1 MSQDRLLRNVTSV
14 MMMAG
19 YDVSEL
25 FAMRPKSFDL
35 IANNGSQIVVL
46 KVISHIDSI
55 SEDNARDLDQISHNL
70 GGTPLVVGERA
81 RDAELERG
89 AVYVRYGISAICYPT
104 LHDYFVDGSPP
115 LIYASPGGLYVNISG
130 EKLRELREVNNLSLG
145 DLGQILGVSRRTVAK
160 YEAGMG
166 TTIDIAIRIEETFDS
181 GVVEPIDLLNYSHH
195 NPVPDFQFPEDDI
208 PIQPFIEEMGMHVQ
222 MMSHAPFQALIR
234 YEAHTILTG
243 YGRSQKLSK
252 RAGII
257 GNISQVTRSHAM
269 CIMTDDKRQRRIGK
283 TLMLGVESLLLME
296 EPDDLMDLILN

>member
-1 MSQDRLLRNVTSV
+1 

-35 IANNGSQIVVL
+35 IANNGKNIIIL

-55 SEDNARDLDQISHNL
+55 SEENARDLDQISRNL

-89 AVYVRYGISAICYPT
+89 AVYVRYGISAINYPT
-104 LHDYFVDGSPP
+104 LHDFFVDGSPP

-130 EKLRELREVNNLSLG
+130 EKLRELREEQNLSLG

-181 GVVEPIDLLNYSHH
+181 GVVEPIDLLGYSPHI
-195 NPVPDFQFPEDDI
+195 PSESLPAEGDI

-234 YEAHTILTG
+234 YEDQTILTG
-243 YGRSQKLSK
+243 YGRSQKLSR

-269 CIMTDDKRQRRIGK
+269 CIMTDDQRQRRIGK
-283 TLMLGVESLLLME
+283 TLMLGEESLLSIE
-296 EPDDLMDLILN
+296 EADDLLDLIINFYIEPLNNLILH

>member
-35 IANNGSQIVVL
+35 IANNGTHIVVL

-55 SEDNARDLDQISHNL
+55 SEENARDLDQISRNL

-81 RDAELERG
+81 RDSELERG
-89 AVYVRYGISAICYPT
+89 AVYVRYGISAINYPT

-130 EKLRELREVNNLSLG
+130 EKLRELREINSLSLG

-160 YEAGMG
+160 YESGMG

-181 GVVEPIDLLNYSHH
+181 GVVEPIDLIDYKPNLSSEHM
-195 NPVPDFQFPEDDI
+195 VPDEDI
-208 PIQPFIEEMGMHVQ
+208 PIQPFIEQMGMSVQ

-234 YEAHTILTG
+234 YEDHTILTG
-243 YGRSQKLSK
+243 YGRSQKLSQ

-257 GNISQVTRSHAM
+257 GNISQVTRSYAM
-269 CIMTDDKRQRRIGK
+269 CIMIDDQRQRRIGR
-283 TLMLGVESLLLME
+283 TLMLGEEDLLSME
-296 EPDDLMDLILN
+296 EPDDLLNLIIN

>member
-1 MSQDRLLRNVTSV
+1 MSQDRLLQNVISV

-35 IANNGSQIVVL
+35 IANNGNQIVVL

-55 SEDNARDLDQISHNL
+55 SEENARDLDQISRNL
-70 GGTPLVVGERA
+70 NGTPLVVGERA

-89 AVYVRYGISAICYPT
+89 AVYVRYGIPAINYPT

-181 GVVEPIDLLNYSHH
+181 GVVEPIDLLRYTPHVSS
-195 NPVPDFQFPEDDI
+195 DLSLPEEDI
-208 PIQPFIEEMGMHVQ
+208 PIQPFIEEMGMHLQ
-222 MMSHAPFQALIR
+222 MMSRAPFQALIT
-234 YEAHTILTG
+234 YEDHTILTG
-243 YGRSQKLSK
+243 YGRSQKLSR

-269 CIMTDDKRQRRIGK
+269 CIMTDDQRQRRIGK
-283 TLMLGVESLLLME
+283 TLMLGEEDLLSME
-296 EPDDLMDLILN
+296 GADDLLNLILN

>member
-1 MSQDRLLRNVTSV
+1 MSQDRLLQNAISV

-55 SEDNARDLDQISHNL
+55 TEENARDLDQISRNL

-89 AVYVRYGISAICYPT
+89 AVYVRYGISAINYAT
-104 LHDYFVDGSPP
+104 LHDFFVDGSPP

-130 EKLRELREVNNLSLG
+130 EKLRELRELNNLSLG
-145 DLGQILGVSRRTVAK
+145 DLGQVLGVSRRTVAK

-181 GVVEPIDLLNYSHH
+181 GVVEPIDLLVYTPQIPS
-195 NPVPDFQFPEDDI
+195 DFSLPAEDI
-208 PIQPFIEEMGMHVQ
+208 PIQPFIEEMGMHLQ
-222 MMSHAPFQALIR
+222 MMSRAPFQALIR
-234 YEAHTILTG
+234 YEDHTILTG

-269 CIMTDDKRQRRIGK
+269 CIMTDDQRKRRIGK
-283 TLMLGVESLLLME
+283 TLMLGEEDLLSME
-296 EPDDLMDLILN
+296 EADDLLNVILN

>member
-1 MSQDRLLRNVTSV
+1 MSQDRLLRNVISV

-35 IANNGSQIVVL
+35 IANNGKNIIIL

-55 SEDNARDLDQISHNL
+55 SEENARDLDQISRNL

-89 AVYVRYGISAICYPT
+89 AVYVRYGISAINYPT
-104 LHDYFVDGSPP
+104 LHDFFVDGSPP

-130 EKLRELREVNNLSLG
+130 EKLRELREEQNLSLG

-181 GVVEPIDLLNYSHH
+181 GVVEPIDLLGYSPHI
-195 NPVPDFQFPEDDI
+195 PSESLPAEGDI

-234 YEAHTILTG
+234 SEDQTILTG
-243 YGRSQKLSK
+243 YGRSQKLSR

-269 CIMTDDKRQRRIGK
+269 CIMTDDQRQRRIGK
-283 TLMLGVESLLLME
+283 TLMLGEESLLSIE
-296 EPDDLMDLILN
+296 EADDLLDLIIN